1 MLIFYHLLFLSHITI
16 YKDPLQR
23 YMQYDPIMLIF
34 CHLYVDFLRFYVDFL
49 SSRFRMLSAENDLEC
64 LSVEDEYDNITI
76 PDLPPRGHAT
86 SVYDSLERLQQ
97 VNQHKT
103 KVNPLYGFDRGD
115 SKRSNVKRCSKNWSL
130 RRQQEELHE
139 EDWSSDNCSLTSGST
154 LSFANSSSTGS
165 DSTISI
171 ANSSASD
178 SEESYDDCISTT
190 KTMLD
195 VVWREREDREL
206 APLCEN
212 TTNQTGEERDD
223 LYMEITNEGQRPEDE
238 EQKPEFPVLCLISTR
253 FPDNTSSVYQDFEDC
268 DNYLTAT
275 VSD

>member
-1 MLIFYHLLFLSHITI
+1 
-16 YKDPLQR
+16 
-23 YMQYDPIMLIF
+23 MQYDPIMLIF

-49 SSRFRMLSAENDLEC
+49 RFYVDFLSSRFRMLSAEIDLEC

-76 PDLPPRGHAT
+76 PDLPPRSHAT
-86 SVYDSLERLQQ
+86 SVSIHALDSLERLQQ
-97 VNQHKT
+97 VNRHKT

-165 DSTISI
+165 GSTISI

-195 VVWREREDREL
+195 AVRREREDREL
-206 APLCEN
+206 APLYEY
-212 TTNQTGEERDD
+212 TADQTGEERDD
-223 LYMEITNEGQRPEDE
+223 LYTEIPDEGQRPKDE
-238 EQKPEFPVLCLISTR
+238 EQNLEFPALCLNTTR
-253 FPDNTSSVYQDFEDC
+253 FPDNTRSVYQDFGDC

>member
-1 MLIFYHLLFLSHITI
+1 MLIFYHFLFLSHITI

-64 LSVEDEYDNITI
+64 LSVEDEYENITI

-115 SKRSNVKRCSKNWSL
+115 SKRSKVKRCSKNWSL
-130 RRQQEELHE
+130 KEQQEEVRE
-139 EDWSSDNCSLTSGST
+139 EDWSSDNHSLTSGST

-165 DSTISI
+165 GSTISI

-195 VVWREREDREL
+195 REL
-206 APLCEN
+206 APLYGN
-212 TTNQTGEERDD
+212 TADQTGEERDD
-223 LYMEITNEGQRPEDE
+223 LYTEITDEGQRPED
-238 EQKPEFPVLCLISTR
+238 QKQNPEFPALRLNTTR
-253 FPDNTSSVYQDFEDC
+253 FPDNMSSEYQDFE